1 VAVEERAVAIALLR
15 LERESGDSRDEWRLL
30 AEKGRDW
37 LESAPGGADTW
48 RELAEGLWAR
58 RP

>member
-15 LERESGDSRDEWRLL
+15 LERESRDEWRLL